1 MWAQLET
8 LLINQIVATFV
19 FVLLGGLIT
28 LIAAWKY
35 YKKVGNELRN
45 ETELLRKANIAV
57 VYMLDIRR

>member
-8 LLINQIVATFV
+8 LLVNQIVATFV

-35 YKKVGNELRN
+35 
-45 ETELLRKANIAV
+45 
-57 VYMLDIRR
+57 